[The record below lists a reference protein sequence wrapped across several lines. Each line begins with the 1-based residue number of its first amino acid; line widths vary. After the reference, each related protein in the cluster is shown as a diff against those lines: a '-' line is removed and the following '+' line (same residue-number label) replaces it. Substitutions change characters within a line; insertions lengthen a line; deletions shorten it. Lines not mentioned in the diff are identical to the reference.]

1 MHILSAFSVVQFN
14 EAGNFIHNMKE
25 WASNAQIDEVF
36 TNPFLSGNDQMLCTF
51 SILLHCK
58 ASYMTVY
65 LAQSFLIHSNFKVTS
80 ERMLSRYSLFMS
92 ATSALLCCSNL
103 S

>member
-36 TNPFLSGNDQMLCTF
+36 TNPLFSGNDQMYILNSTSLQGFIHDSVFGPVF
-51 SILLHCK
+51 SDSQQL
-58 ASYMTVY
+58 
-65 LAQSFLIHSNFKVTS
+65 QSNFW
-80 ERMLSRYSLFMS
+80 
-92 ATSALLCCSNL
+92 AHAQ
-103 S
+103 